1 MRSIEMS
8 GLMVMP
14 KSMENDPPQSA
25 SSSGRVKPMHQEE
38 VDEKAHQEA
47 HEPRVV
53 VEHPERGNHQA
64 DKSDS
69 GAGRQGRDGRPI
81 EAARIFVATL
91 PPIKVLD
98 NEKLRSE
105 EHTSE
110 LQSPMYLVC
119 RLLL

>member
-1 MRSIEMS
+1 
-8 GLMVMP
+8 
-14 KSMENDPPQSA
+14 
-25 SSSGRVKPMHQEE
+25 MHQEE

-98 NEKLRSE
+98 NEKLLADDEVVAKDRKSTRLNSS
-105 EHTSE
+105 H
-110 LQSPMYLVC
+110 LVISYAVFC
-119 RLLL
+119 LKKKIVNASAAKLN

>member
-91 PPIKVLD
+91 PPTKVLA
-98 NEKLRSE
+98 NEKLLPANDVGANENPRAGAG
-105 EHTSE
+105 
-110 LQSPMYLVC
+110 
-119 RLLL
+119 